1 MFGNKQAKQARL
13 QHLEQVLQRQDK
25 EVGVSELARTL
36 GVSRH
41 TVMDDLVALEARGVK
56 LCEHKGKLCLL
67 KKWFKT

>member
-56 LCEHKGKLCLL
+56 LCEHKGKLSLL